1 MKAAVAESTGRS
13 RTSQRNTA
21 GQRRATDEPKSPLM
35 VCGGESYE
43 GSHKQHLTTYQ
54 LVGMQLNK
62 DVLNQ
67 GALVMDT
74 ILVATQIVCY
84 GVGVVSASLNIAS
97 FVHRRVKRRRLH
109 TIRRGLVR
117 STMITARSAD
127 LS

>member
-1 MKAAVAESTGRS
+1 
-13 RTSQRNTA
+13 
-21 GQRRATDEPKSPLM
+21 
-35 VCGGESYE
+35 
-43 GSHKQHLTTYQ
+43 
-54 LVGMQLNK
+54 MQPNK
-62 DVLNQ
+62 NVLNQ

-117 STMITARSAD
+117 STMLTARSAD
-127 LS
+127 LSAYRLAGAEKR